1 MKKYEIVCVDDE
13 SIILEL
19 YQSSIQDLGHTVQ
32 TFTNPEVAIEY
43 IIENKNNIISI
54 ISDFKMPEMTG
65 LEFREKIIE
74 KDIFIPF
81 FMVTGFYN
89 KEMALKGMELKISK
103 FIQKPFDQVELLEH
117 IRVDSERHL
126 KHLEE
131 EREMISSFV
140 DESTPMLDEIEE
152 LILELEDSPNDINCL
167 NTYFRL
173 LHTIKGTASCVG
185 LQSLPE
191 FTHEYEELVSSLKH
205 GDIKVNNHIID
216 AMLKGL
222 DVLKRMYDDISKG
235 EAYEFDITEDLK
247 IFALSDAQMHSKSE
261 SDEDKNEIVT
271 EKKVEDEKLGIQV
284 SLLDEFMELSGEMTV
299 LRNMILKS
307 VAKIET
313 KYHGDRDVDVLS
325 DTLDEM
331 HKVSSKLQNQISEMR
346 KVTMASIYRP
356 LKRVVRDSS
365 KKLSKDVELRV
376 IGEELRIDTS
386 VGKVLSNALVHL
398 VRNGIDHGIET
409 IERRLE
415 IGKDKE
421 GDLQIDTYIEADNI
435 IVKVKDDGNGIDKER
450 LKAKAIEKE
459 LYTREELDKMSNQR
473 ILSLIFDSGF
483 STASEVTDIS
493 GRGVGMDMVKNS
505 IESINGKITIDSRLG
520 KGTTFVM
527 TIPIPRSVLI
537 INSLMVN
544 INENQFAIP
553 LDNVSEVIDVEKSLA
568 MIEELGEG
576 YVLRHHESLLAVV
589 DLRSSFDSHVN
600 QELKNTSIVI
610 LKDESFHYGLVVDS
624 VLDIEEVVVKKL
636 VKKLSNNNVLFEGVT
651 LVGDGEMAL
660 ILDLEKV
667 AAFANIQVLEQ
678 DADLHEINQ
687 DVEQELES
695 EFIKIKI
702 NDNSNYCIDLDAIN
716 RLEEFKTEEISF
728 SGDLPI
734 YRYRD
739 SFLPL
744 VDLFLENNDFL
755 FTDKEDFKVLVL
767 ERNDKKLG
775 LVVSEIVDIVCSKE
789 KVDTVFGNGEEI
801 SGTVFVDA
809 STLNVLDHGYIF
821 ENYKEMHKRSEVKEL
836 QNDNVD
842 EAA

>member
-13 SIILEL
+13 STILEL
-19 YQSSIQDLGHTVQ
+19 YESSIEELGCTVQ

-43 IIENKNNIISI
+43 ILENKNNIISI
-54 ISDFKMPEMTG
+54 VSDYKMPEMTG
-65 LEFREKIIE
+65 LEFREKIID
-74 KDIFIPF
+74 KDIYIPF

-103 FIQKPFDQVELLEH
+103 FIQKPFDQGELLEH
-117 IRVDSERHL
+117 IKSDSERHKKL
-126 KHLEE
+126 LEE
-131 EREMISSFV
+131 EYEMISSFV
-140 DESTPMLDEIEE
+140 DESSPMLDEIEE
-152 LILELEDSPNDINCL
+152 LILELEDSPNDVNCL

-191 FTHEYEELVSSLKH
+191 FTHHYEDLVSSLKH
-205 GDIKVNNHIID
+205 GDIKVNNYIID

-235 EAYEFDITEDLK
+235 RAYEFDISQDLK
-247 IFALSDAQMHSKSE
+247 IFALSDAQMNSKVE
-261 SDEDKNEIVT
+261 SNEDKSDIVI
-271 EKKVEDEKLGIQV
+271 EKKAEDEKLGIQV
-284 SLLDEFMELSGEMTV
+284 SLLDDFMELSGEMTV

-307 VAKIET
+307 VAKIEA

-376 IGEELRIDTS
+376 VGEDLRIDTS

-409 IERRLE
+409 IEKRIE
-415 IGKDKE
+415 IGKEKE
-421 GDLQIDTYIEADNI
+421 GDLEINTYIEADNI
-435 IVKVKDDGNGIDKER
+435 IVKVKDDGNGIDKEK
-450 LKAKAIEKE
+450 LKSKAIEKE
-459 LYTREELDKMSNQR
+459 LYSKEELDRMSNQR

-493 GRGVGMDMVKNS
+493 GRGVGMDMVRSS
-505 IESINGKITIDSRLG
+505 IESINGKITIDSHLG

-553 LDNVSEVIDVEKSLA
+553 LDNVSEVIDVQKSLD
-568 MIEELGEG
+568 MIEELGDG

-589 DLRSSFDSHVN
+589 DLRASFNSHVS
-600 QELKNTSIVI
+600 QELENTSIVI

-636 VKKLSNNNVLFEGVT
+636 VKKLSKNNVLFEGVT

-667 AAFANIQVLEQ
+667 AAFANIQVLDQE
-678 DADLHEINQ
+678 ADLHEVDQNE
-687 DVEQELES
+687 VSEKVN
-695 EFIKIKI
+695 EFIKIKL

-716 RLEEFKTEEISF
+716 RLEEFDTKEISF
-728 SGDLPI
+728 CGDLPI

-739 SFLPL
+739 SFLPI

-755 FTDKEDFKVLVL
+755 FKDQEDFKVLVL
-767 ERNDKKLG
+767 EKDNKKIG
-775 LVVSEIVDIVCSKE
+775 LVVSEISDIISTKE
-789 KVDTVFGNGEEI
+789 QIDTVFSNGEEI
-801 SGTVFVDA
+801 SGTVYVDA
-809 STLNVLDHGYIF
+809 HTLNVLDHNYIF
-821 ENYKEMHKRSEVKEL
+821 ENYKELRKRSEIKEL
-836 QNDNVD
+836 QNDKLD